1 MPYANPTLLQ
11 ALLALAVATLSHAI
25 YGYVTDPLRSVPG
38 PFLARFTRLWELFA
52 VRRRN
57 WHKEVMDLHATYGPI
72 VRVAPNRYSFSDP
85 SVMKTIYG
93 HGSKF
98 SKSPFY
104 LPFGHPDHNAKDLF
118 SQINSDKHARDRRKV
133 ASLYSMTNL
142 LTYEAFVDE
151 VNEKLCNQLLTR
163 SENRSTV
170 CIPKWMQFYAFD
182 VIGHITVAE
191 PFGFLENGHDD
202 ERRILGAIHEM
213 TVSSSQ
219 IGLFHEIVPFAA
231 RFVQRFKIPIPQIRL
246 GTYIQS
252 HIDARKS
259 GKVDDQDIHTTIGSN
274 IAAGSDTTAI
284 SLSSVIYHLCRHPD
298 ALIKLRKEIDD
309 FAADGTIS
317 NPVTFQESQKMP
329 YLQAVIKEALRKH
342 SVVDQPLWHVVPA
355 GGAQM
360 SGRFFPEG
368 TVVGVSPWS
377 LHYNKD
383 IFGPDVKEF
392 RPERWLIAESAS
404 LEKSLFSFG
413 AGSRTCVGKNISLL
427 ELNKVIPQMYRK
439 FNFVLSNPSKEWEV
453 KSGWFTKQLFDC
465 QIEARQP
472 PSV

>member
-1 MPYANPTLLQ
+1 
-11 ALLALAVATLSHAI
+11 
-25 YGYVTDPLRSVPG
+25 
-38 PFLARFTRLWELFA
+38 
-52 VRRRN
+52 
-57 WHKEVMDLHATYGPI
+57 
-72 VRVAPNRYSFSDP
+72 
-85 SVMKTIYG
+85 
-93 HGSKF
+93 
-98 SKSPFY
+98 
-104 LPFGHPDHNAKDLF
+104 
-118 SQINSDKHARDRRKV
+118 
-133 ASLYSMTNL
+133 
-142 LTYEAFVDE
+142 
-151 VNEKLCNQLLTR
+151 
-163 SENRSTV
+163 
-170 CIPKWMQFYAFD
+170 
-182 VIGHITVAE
+182 
-191 PFGFLENGHDD
+191 
-202 ERRILGAIHEM
+202 M

-259 GKVDDQDIHTTIGSN
+259 GLKSSETNDFLSKLLELREVGKVDDQDIHTTIGSN

-342 SVVDQPLWHVVPA
+342 SVVDQPLWRVVPA

-360 SGRFFPEG
+360 SGRLFPEAVSSRHKWLFTTLTEIQ

-404 LEKSLFSFG
+404 LEKYLFS
-413 AGSRTCVGKNISLL
+413 VG
-427 ELNKVIPQMYRK
+427 
-439 FNFVLSNPSKEWEV
+439 
-453 KSGWFTKQLFDC
+453 FTSWLCHFFT
-465 QIEARQP
+465 
-472 PSV
+472 